1 MAEMDNRKH
10 LLEVEHLKMYFPS
23 RQGGKKIVTKA
34 VDDVSFFVRE
44 AETFG
49 LVGESGC
56 GKTTTGRTIIRL
68 YNATSGSVKLDGREI
83 AGKMDKDLHE
93 YITQNLGMIFQDPI
107 DSLNPRMTVEEIISE
122 GLRVR
127 GEKNKK
133 VIHDKVIEVLEKVG
147 LSEEHATRYPHEF
160 SGGQRQ
166 RIGIARTIITK
177 PRLII
182 ADEPVS
188 ALDVSIQAQ
197 VINLLNTLKRDMGL
211 TIIFIAHDLSV
222 VKYFSDRIGVMYNG
236 KIVEVAKG
244 EDLYRNP
251 VHPYT
256 LALLS
261 AIPRANPNLRGKK
274 ARIAYD
280 ASIHDYSQ
288 EQPEMIEVEPEHFVY
303 LSKSEFQKYY
313 LDKKQPK

>member
-1 MAEMDNRKH
+1 
-10 LLEVEHLKMYFPS
+10 
-23 RQGGKKIVTKA
+23 
-34 VDDVSFFVRE
+34 
-44 AETFG
+44 
-49 LVGESGC
+49 
-56 GKTTTGRTIIRL
+56 
-68 YNATSGSVKLDGREI
+68 
-83 AGKMDKDLHE
+83 
-93 YITQNLGMIFQDPI
+93 
-107 DSLNPRMTVEEIISE
+107 
-122 GLRVR
+122 
-127 GEKNKK
+127 
-133 VIHDKVIEVLEKVG
+133 
-147 LSEEHATRYPHEF
+147 
-160 SGGQRQ
+160 
-166 RIGIARTIITK
+166 
-177 PRLII
+177 
-182 ADEPVS
+182 
-188 ALDVSIQAQ
+188 
-197 VINLLNTLKRDMGL
+197 MGL

-236 KIVEVAKG
+236 KIVEIAKG

>member
-1 MAEMDNRKH
+1 MAEVDNRKH

-133 VIHDKVIEVLEKVG
+133 VIHDKVIEVLEKVDM
-147 LSEEHATRYPHEF
+147 EHLLEVKQVVNCH
-160 SGGQRQ
+160 
-166 RIGIARTIITK
+166 
-177 PRLII
+177 
-182 ADEPVS
+182 S
-188 ALDVSIQAQ
+188 ALH
-197 VINLLNTLKRDMGL
+197 M
-211 TIIFIAHDLSV
+211 
-222 VKYFSDRIGVMYNG
+222 VKCLDQ
-236 KIVEVAKG
+236 
-244 EDLYRNP
+244 
-251 VHPYT
+251 
-256 LALLS
+256 
-261 AIPRANPNLRGKK
+261 
-274 ARIAYD
+274 
-280 ASIHDYSQ
+280 YSW
-288 EQPEMIEVEPEHFVY
+288 EVESA
-303 LSKSEFQKYY
+303 LNRRG
-313 LDKKQPK
+313 